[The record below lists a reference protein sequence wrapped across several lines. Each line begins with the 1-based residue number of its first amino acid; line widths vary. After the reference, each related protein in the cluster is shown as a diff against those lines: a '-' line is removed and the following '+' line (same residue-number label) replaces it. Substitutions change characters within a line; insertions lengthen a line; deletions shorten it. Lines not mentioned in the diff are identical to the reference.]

1 VTTLAIDPIDPAD
14 LPESSETY
22 THGTVVS
29 GAQRLVFVS
38 GQPPW
43 SRDEPVPADF
53 DGQCRLAWRNV
64 ERVLTAAGLSLQSL
78 AKVTIYLSDR
88 QYRAANTRVRAEVL
102 GQHRPALTV
111 IIADIYSEEWL
122 LEIEGIAVA

>member
-1 VTTLAIDPIDPAD
+1 MSATIVQLDPAD
-14 LPESSETY
+14 LPEPGTTY
-22 THGTVVS
+22 THGTTVS

-43 SRDEPVPADF
+43 SVEGPVPAEF
-53 DGQCRLAWRNV
+53 DAQCRLAWRNV
-64 ERVLTAAGLSLQSL
+64 ERVLSEAGLTLRDL
-78 AKVTIYLSDR
+78 AKVTIYLADR
-88 QYRAANTRVRAEVL
+88 RYREANGRVRAEVL
-102 GQHRPALTV
+102 DGHRPAITI